1 MKKAVI
7 YVHGQGGNSEESKH
21 YEKLFPD
28 ASVIGIEYTSQ
39 TPWDARTEF
48 KSIYEKI
55 RREYDEIS
63 VIANSIGAYFVIH
76 SLADEDIEKAY
87 FISPVVDMENLIMNM
102 MEYSSVT
109 EDELKRKGSIGNLSW
124 EYLSWVRENPIH
136 WEKKTSVLYGAMDN
150 LQSLESISAF
160 AEKAGAHL
168 CIMEDGEHWF
178 HTKEQMDFVD
188 RWIMATEGCV

>member
-7 YVHGQGGNSEESKH
+7 YVHGQGGSSEESKH

-39 TPWDARTEF
+39 TPWEARTEF

-178 HTKEQMDFVD
+178 HTKEQMDFLD

>member
-7 YVHGQGGNSEESKH
+7 YVHGQGGSSEESKH

-48 KSIYEKI
+48 KSIYEII
-55 RREYDEIS
+55 RKEYEEIS

-109 EDELKRKGSIGNLSW
+109 EDELKRKGNIGDLSW
-124 EYLSWVRENPIH
+124 EYLSWVRENPIY

-160 AEKAGAHL
+160 AEKTGAHL

-178 HTKEQMDFVD
+178 HTKEQMDFLD

>member
-7 YVHGQGGNSEESKH
+7 YVHGQGGSSEESKH

-48 KSIYEKI
+48 KSIYEII
-55 RREYDEIS
+55 RKEYEEIS

-109 EDELKRKGSIGNLSW
+109 EDELKRKGSIGDLSW

-136 WEKKTSVLYGAMDN
+136 WEKKTSVLYGAKDN

-160 AEKAGAHL
+160 AEKTGALL

-178 HTKEQMDFVD
+178 HTKEQMDFLD
-188 RWIMATEGCV
+188 SWIMATEGCV